1 MRRRLIA
8 KCPRGTS
15 GEDIEGRDSACMA
28 LRYACKAADCGK
40 GMVIKM
46 IKVITVDDE
55 APIRAWILSLLK

>member
-1 MRRRLIA
+1 
-8 KCPRGTS
+8 
-15 GEDIEGRDSACMA
+15 MA

-55 APIRAWILSLLK
+55 APIRAWILSLLKKLPEYYDCCGEARNGREEIGRAHV